1 VAWRGLGAWRAE
13 GDRVTSATVH
23 RPTSAAE
30 VSAIIRELDPLR
42 IRGGGHWMEA
52 GQPVQARDLLSL
64 ESLRGIGA
72 YTPGDLTISVG
83 AATTLA
89 ELDAATAPHGQWCPL
104 LPWGD
109 DAGTV
114 GATIATATAGPFA
127 AQLGR
132 PRDLVLGVEAVDGT
146 GRTIAAGG
154 RVVKNVAG
162 FDLTRAFTG
171 SWGTLAALTHV
182 HLRLRARPAID
193 ETWSVAGDS
202 GDATLRAAL
211 HELAQGPYAPLGLIA
226 LTLAQAT
233 TIDVDAGT
241 AALVRLG
248 GNRAFVD
255 ASRAALRAL
264 GTCTATDPSVW
275 DRVRGRLA
283 PPDRAGAW
291 RWDALSTR
299 LRARFDPSRLLN
311 PGILGDPA

>member
-1 VAWRGLGAWRAE
+1 M
-13 GDRVTSATVH
+13 TSATVH

-30 VSAIIRELDPLR
+30 VAAIIRECAAAGEAALR

-52 GQPVQARDLLSL
+52 GQPVQAHETLSL
-64 ESLRGIGA
+64 ASLRGVGT

-109 DAGTV
+109 DSGTV
-114 GATIATATAGPFA
+114 GATIATASAGPFA

-146 GRTIAAGG
+146 GRIIAAGG

-171 SWGTLAALTHV
+171 SWGTLAVITQV

-202 GDATLRAAL
+202 GDDTLLAAL
-211 HELAQGPYAPLGLIA
+211 HQLSQGPYAPLGLLA
-226 LTLAQAT
+226 LTPAEAT
-233 TIDVDAGT
+233 AVGLDSGT
-241 AALVRLG
+241 AALVRIG
-248 GNRAFVD
+248 GNRALVD
-255 ASRAALRAL
+255 AARAALRAL
-264 GTCTATDPSVW
+264 GPCTATDPAAW
-275 DRVRGRLA
+275 DRVRARLA
-283 PPDRAGAW
+283 PPDRTRAW
-291 RWDALSTR
+291 RWDPLATR
-299 LRARFDPSRLLN
+299 LRARFDPARILN

>member
-1 VAWRGLGAWRAE
+1 M
-13 GDRVTSATVH
+13 TSTTVH
-23 RPTSAAE
+23 RPTSTAE

-52 GQPVQARDLLSL
+52 GQPVRARGILSL

-146 GRTIAAGG
+146 GRIIAAGG

-193 ETWSVAGDS
+193 ESWCVAGDA
-202 GDATLRAAL
+202 GDTGDTGDTTLHAAL
-211 HELAQGPYAPLGLIA
+211 HQLAQGPYAPLGLLA
-226 LTLAQAT
+226 LTPAQAT
-233 TIDVDAGT
+233 TIGVGVGT

-255 ASRAALRAL
+255 ASLTALRAL
-264 GTCTATDPSVW
+264 GACTATDPTVW

-283 PPDRAGAW
+283 PPDRTSAW

-299 LRARFDPSRLLN
+299 LRARFDPSRILN